1 VAPAIDAVVARA
13 LAKDPRERYES
24 APALAAALRDAVAPA
39 DPGVERLRAVADEI
53 SEIERRLNAVRGQ
66 QIPGKVQIVE
76 QLAQQLA
83 DLRRTADA

>member
-1 VAPAIDAVVARA
+1 MARA

-24 APALAAALRDAVAPA
+24 APELAAALRRAVAPA
-39 DPGVERLRAVADEI
+39 ARVAGCAVADEI
-53 SEIERRLNAVRGQ
+53 AEIERRLNEVRGQ

-83 DLRRTADA
+83 DLRRAGGA